1 MHKFLLTFGLIVCV
15 GLYTSQAQQTSVQSE
30 MDFYTL
36 KTIAI
41 PQDVKL
47 EVGGIAVL
55 PDGRIATSTRRGEI
69 WIIQNA
75 YGIGT
80 THFTKFASGL
90 HEVLGLAYKDGAFY
104 CTQRGELTKIEDKD
118 GDGKADSFTP
128 IALFQLSGNYH
139 EYAYGPVFDKQ
150 GDMYV
155 TLNVAWVGYGD
166 GLGKWHGWLMKI
178 KENGEQEPIATG
190 LS

>member
-1 MHKFLLTFGLIVCV
+1 MHKLIFSCILFFGISLTV
-15 GLYTSQAQQTSVQSE
+15 TRAQQSAVQSE
-30 MDFYTL
+30 MDYYTL

-55 PDGRIATSTRRGEI
+55 PDGRIAASTRRGEI

-75 YGIGT
+75 YGTGT

-118 GDGKADSFTP
+118 GDGKADTFTP
-128 IALFQLSGNYH
+128 IS
-139 EYAYGPVFDKQ
+139 
-150 GDMYV
+150 
-155 TLNVAWVGYGD
+155 
-166 GLGKWHGWLMKI
+166 
-178 KENGEQEPIATG
+178 
-190 LS
+190 